1 MCKGPIRL
9 KHLTVSTKL
18 FSSVANSILQNFGE
32 IRQCLDWQAREDGRE
47 KGRLLAKLGS
57 TVHSTMIPEKF
68 PPARVYIIF
77 LILRKEVRRK
87 EQAAKAR
94 QILAAACE
102 KERNVMKKVDGKL
115 PEILTGIN

>member
-1 MCKGPIRL
+1 
-9 KHLTVSTKL
+9 
-18 FSSVANSILQNFGE
+18 
-32 IRQCLDWQAREDGRE
+32 
-47 KGRLLAKLGS
+47 
-57 TVHSTMIPEKF
+57 MIPEKF